1 MAGAERTSANLF
13 IVPPFSDQ
21 TVAESM
27 SLAGAMSKPLV
38 APRAHYGFRPAVW
51 HNAPIMTATTASP
64 VPSVN
69 RQFVLA
75 AHPVGMPKESDF
87 SLVEAPI
94 PALASGQ
101 VLLRSMFLS
110 VDPYM
115 RGRMTGIRTYADP
128 VNIGQVM
135 VAGTVGKVVQS
146 LNPQFQPGDVVS
158 GYWGWQEFA
167 VSEGKGLQKLDTK
180 IAPPSTALGVLGM
193 PGMTAYFGFLEIC
206 QPKPGETVVVSGA
219 AGAVGSLVGQIAKIK
234 GCHVVGI
241 AGGNDKVAWMT
252 KELGFDAAFNYKTT
266 SDYGAKL
273 KELCPKGIDC
283 YFDNVGGAITD
294 AVFPLMNVYGR
305 ISICGQISQY
315 NLEKPEPGPRLLA
328 YILVKQLK
336 VEGFIVFRW
345 QNRYQEGIAQM
356 AQWLG
361 EGKLKHR
368 EEIVDGFENTV
379 KAFIG
384 MLKGDNTGKMLVK
397 VR

>member
-1 MAGAERTSANLF
+1 MSATSQR
-13 IVPPFSDQ
+13 P
-21 TVAESM
+21 TV
-27 SLAGAMSKPLV
+27 
-38 APRAHYGFRPAVW
+38 
-51 HNAPIMTATTASP
+51 T
-64 VPSVN
+64 
-69 RQFVLA
+69 RQFQLA
-75 AHPVGMPKESDF
+75 ARPVGMPKESDF
-87 SLVEAPI
+87 KLVEAP
-94 PALASGQ
+94 LASPAQGQ
-101 VLLRSMFLS
+101 VLVKTTYLS

-115 RGRMTGIRTYADP
+115 RGRITGVRTYADP
-128 VNIGQVM
+128 VNVGDTM
-135 VAGTVGKVVQS
+135 VGGTVGQVIESRDPS
-146 LNPQFQPGDVVS
+146 LQPGDFVV
-158 GYWGWQEFA
+158 GYWGWQDHA
-167 VSEGKGLQKLDTK
+167 VAPAAAMQKLNPQL
-180 IAPPSTALGVLGM
+180 APVSTALGVLGM

-206 QPKPGETVVVSGA
+206 KPQPGEVVVVSGG

-241 AGGNDKVAWMT
+241 AGADDKIDWMT

-266 SDYGAKL
+266 SDYFGKL

-294 AVFPLMNVYGR
+294 AVFPLMNTYGR

-315 NLEKPEPGPRLLA
+315 NADKPEPGPRLLGLV
-328 YILVKQLK
+328 LVKQLK

-368 EEIVDGFENTV
+368 EEIVNGFENTA

-397 VR
+397 VG